1 MPGKRRYLIAFL
13 VAGAA
18 VGVTVGLAKLTR
30 GTAVKTLPTEIK
42 EVETAT
48 KAGAAQREGNALGA
62 TNADWNAGHAM
73 DRNYD
78 VGAAY
83 DPMDGLS
90 NGATH
95 RFSSVI
101 HSEGHVTSFYL
112 AFPPNTSIRQAVDE
126 AMSVVPRDATHGPVV
141 THAECATITIHSA
154 TLQGA
159 LGSPDAKAFFGEG
172 TSYNPAAVTGVE
184 IEAGASKML
193 ESETGC

>member
-1 MPGKRRYLIAFL
+1 M
-13 VAGAA
+13 
-18 VGVTVGLAKLTR
+18 GLAKLTR
-30 GTAVKTLPTEIK
+30 GTAVKTLPAEIK

-62 TNADWNAGHAM
+62 TDANWNATHTM

-83 DPMDGLS
+83 DPMEGLS
-90 NGATH
+90 NGATD

-112 AFPPNTSIRQAVDE
+112 AFPPNTSIRQAVDK
-126 AMSVVPRDATHGPVV
+126 AMSVVPRDATHGPVI

-154 TLQGA
+154 TLQAA
-159 LGSPDAKAFFGEG
+159 LGSPDSKAFFGEG

-184 IEAGASKML
+184 VEAGTPKTL